1 MKKYF
6 LFLFSLI
13 SFFQGISQEQS
24 EKVVK
29 LIFDEALGSSVAYEN
44 LRYLCKETKGRI
56 AGTPQAAAAVEFT
69 RQVLEEMKLDRVFL
83 QEVMVPHWERGN
95 VEYGNIS
102 SVLFGSRE
110 VPVSALGRSVGTGK
124 EGIFGRVVE
133 VYDFEELEKVGSE
146 KIKGKIVFFNR
157 PLDPTLIQT
166 FSAYGRAANQRTS
179 GPAMAAKYGAIGV
192 LVRSLTHATDNIP
205 HTGVTRY
212 EEGVEKIPAVS
223 ISTQGANLLS
233 QWLKKDPDLTFHM
246 ITNCRNLPDV
256 MSYNVVG
263 ELWGTEYP
271 DEIITIGGHLDA
283 WDTGEGA
290 HDDGAGCIQSIE
302 VLRIFRALGIK
313 PKRTIR
319 AVMFMDE
326 EMGQTGGKKYAELA
340 KINNEKHYTALESD
354 RGAFTPQGFGFG
366 TQGERLEKM
375 IALKKYFLPYGI
387 TEFKKGGGGVD
398 IGPLRQFGIPLIS
411 YIPDSQR
418 YFYYHHSPK
427 DTFEQVN
434 PRELQMGSAA
444 IAALIYLIDKYD
456 L

>member
-13 SFFQGISQEQS
+13 LFFQGISQEQS

-69 RQVLEEMKLDRVFL
+69 RLVLEEMKLDRVFL

-205 HTGVTRY
+205 HTGVTMY

-233 QWLKKDPDLTFHM
+233 QWLKKDTDLTFHM

-340 KINNEKHYTALESD
+340 KVNNEKHYTALEAD

-387 TEFKKGGGGVD
+387 TEFKKGGGGAD

-444 IAALIYLIDKYD
+444 IAALIYLIDLFD

>member
-13 SFFQGISQEQS
+13 SFFQGISQEQP
-24 EKVVK
+24 EKIVK
-29 LIFDEALGSSVAYEN
+29 SIFDEALSSSVAYEN

-69 RQVLEEMKLDRVFL
+69 RQVLEEMKLDSVFL

-110 VPVSALGRSVGTGK
+110 VPVSALGRSIGTGK

-192 LVRSLTHATDNIP
+192 LVRSLTHATDNVP
-205 HTGVTRY
+205 HTGVTMY

-223 ISTQGANLLS
+223 VSTQGANLLS
-233 QWLKKDPDLTFHM
+233 QWLKKDPDLTFNM

-256 MSYNVVG
+256 TSYNVVG

-326 EMGQTGGKKYAELA
+326 EMGQTGG
-340 KINNEKHYTALESD
+340 
-354 RGAFTPQGFGFG
+354 
-366 TQGERLEKM
+366 
-375 IALKKYFLPYGI
+375 
-387 TEFKKGGGGVD
+387 
-398 IGPLRQFGIPLIS
+398 
-411 YIPDSQR
+411 
-418 YFYYHHSPK
+418 
-427 DTFEQVN
+427 
-434 PRELQMGSAA
+434 
-444 IAALIYLIDKYD
+444 
-456 L
+456 

>member
-166 FSAYGRAANQRTS
+166 FFAYGRAANQRTS

>member
-6 LFLFSLI
+6 LFLFSFI
-13 SFFQGISQEQS
+13 SFFQGISQEQP

-29 LIFDEALGSSVAYEN
+29 LIFNEALGSSVAYEN

-133 VYDFEELEKVGSE
+133 VYDFEELEKAGSE

-166 FSAYGRAANQRTS
+166 FSAYGGAANQRTS

-192 LVRSLTHATDNIP
+192 LVRSLTHATDNVP
-205 HTGVTRY
+205 HTGVTGY

-290 HDDGAGCIQSIE
+290 HDDGGD
-302 VLRIFRALGIK
+302 VFNLL
-313 PKRTIR
+313 
-319 AVMFMDE
+319 
-326 EMGQTGGKKYAELA
+326 KY
-340 KINNEKHYTALESD
+340 
-354 RGAFTPQGFGFG
+354 
-366 TQGERLEKM
+366 
-375 IALKKYFLPYGI
+375 
-387 TEFKKGGGGVD
+387 
-398 IGPLRQFGIPLIS
+398 
-411 YIPDSQR
+411 
-418 YFYYHHSPK
+418 
-427 DTFEQVN
+427 
-434 PRELQMGSAA
+434 
-444 IAALIYLIDKYD
+444 
-456 L
+456 